1 MADQRLPI
9 VNSDDGTWGDLLRQ
23 YLKKEHYDDGTNNA
37 ANGGHQNVTIRGG
50 TAGAGGAPLKFSS
63 GTLLTTPEVG
73 AVEFAGD
80 NLYVTQTSGTTRK
93 KVALY
98 DDSSGATGDL
108 YYRNSGG
115 YFTRLGIGTS
125 NQILAVSGGLPSW
138 QTPTAQSTT
147 FSDTAFTLQDDGD
160 ATKQAKFELSGIS
173 ASTTRTYTLPNADTT
188 VVGTDATQTLTN
200 KTLTAPVLS
209 GTITGT
215 YTLGGTPTFP
225 STVVTT
231 TGTQT
236 LTNKTLTSPTLT
248 TPRFASGGYIADNN
262 GNEQIVFTATAS
274 AVNEL
279 NVSNAATGGSPQIAA
294 QGGDTNVN
302 LNLVSKGTGR
312 VQANG
317 VNIPTASST
326 DTLTNKTL
334 DGGSNT
340 LSNIPWAAIN
350 KPAFV
355 AAGATAVS
363 ALSAVNMYP
372 LVGASDIGYGQM
384 YGAFAA
390 NALYSHPESPWFVP
404 IPHLYNDIAYNNNR
418 GGSVKILLNG
428 STYSADSPNNA
439 LAAFTPDA
447 TYDTLT
453 AYSSTSDTVS
463 YEITLYR
470 TFYWGTN
477 IGIQQTDWCR
487 GQNVTFEAY
496 NGTSWSTPI
505 QKTNQPTGLTWT
517 AFDASS
523 TGITKLRVSLTN
535 FNVASSTGARVT
547 QIFIIGFDS
556 QLLSGTFLPKGG
568 GQLYGELGTP
578 AVWTD
583 RIKDRTTGTGII
595 DFYSNASA
603 VNYLQIQNRATGAG
617 PSIYAQGS
625 DTNIDINLMPKGTG
639 NVLVNGS
646 GLLTAN
652 STVTLTNKTID
663 ATANTI
669 TNIGTSSLSDGSV
682 TSAKIADNS
691 IVNAD
696 INASAAIALSKLAA
710 GYVQGSVNGT
720 ATTTTVWRGT
730 QAQYDAIGTKDSNT
744 LYFISG

>member
-1 MADQRLPI
+1 MAQQRLPI
-9 VNSDDGTWGDLLRQ
+9 VNSDDGQWGDILRQ
-23 YLKKEHYDDGTNNA
+23 YLAKEHYNDDTDNA
-37 ANGGHQNVTIRGG
+37 ANGGHKNVTIRAGA
-50 TAGAGGAPLKFSS
+50 AGAGGAPLKFTS
-63 GTLLTTPEVG
+63 GTLLTTPETG
-73 AVEFAGD
+73 AVEFVGD

-188 VVGTDATQTLTN
+188 VVGTNA
-200 KTLTAPVLS
+200 
-209 GTITGT
+209 
-215 YTLGGTPTFP
+215 
-225 STVVTT
+225 
-231 TGTQT
+231 TQT

-487 GQNVTFEAY
+487 GQNVTFEVY

-583 RIKDRTTGTGII
+583 RIKDRTTGTGIV

-730 QAQYDAIGTKDSNT
+730 QAQYNAISTPDSNT

>member
-23 YLKKEHYDDGTNNA
+23 YLKKEHFDDGTNNA

-98 DDSSGATGDL
+98 DDSSGVTGDL

-173 ASTTRTYTLPNADTT
+173 ASTTRTYTLPNANTT
-188 VVGTDATQTLTN
+188 VVGTDT
-200 KTLTAPVLS
+200 
-209 GTITGT
+209 
-215 YTLGGTPTFP
+215 
-225 STVVTT
+225 
-231 TGTQT
+231 TQT

-262 GNEQIVFTATAS
+262 GNEQIVFTTTAS

-312 VQANG
+312 IQANG

-326 DTLTNKTL
+326 DTLTNKSI
-334 DGGSNT
+334 DGSTNT
-340 LSNIPWAAIN
+340 LSNISWAAVT
-350 KPAFV
+350 KPTYI
-355 AAGATAVS
+355 AAGTTVKN

-372 LVGASDIGYGQM
+372 LVGSADVGNGQM
-384 YGAFAA
+384 FGAFAA
-390 NALYSHPESPWFVP
+390 NALYSHPESEWFVP
-404 IPHLYNDIAYNNNR
+404 IPHAYNDIAYNNNR
-418 GGSVKILLNG
+418 GGTVKVLLNG
-428 STYSADSPNNA
+428 STYAADGNNA
-439 LAAFTPDA
+439 SPFFTPDA
-447 TYDTLT
+447 TYETVT

-463 YEITLYR
+463 YEISLYR
-470 TFYWGTN
+470 TFYWG
-477 IGIQQTDWCR
+477 IRFGIQQTDWCR
-487 GQNVTFEAY
+487 GQNVMFEAY
-496 NGTSWSTPI
+496 NGTSWSTI
-505 QKTNQPTGLTWT
+505 LNTTNQTTGLTWSSG
-517 AFDASS
+517 DAGS

-535 FNVASSTGARVT
+535 FNVSSSVGARISQV
-547 QIFIIGFDS
+547 FLLGFDS
-556 QLLSGTFLPKGG
+556 QLLSSTFLPRGG
-568 GQLYGELGTP
+568 GQLFGELGTP
-578 AVWTD
+578 AIWTD

-652 STVTLTNKTID
+652 STATLTNKTID

-669 TNIGTSSLSDGSV
+669 TNIGTSSLSDSSV

-720 ATTTTVWRGT
+720 STTTTVWRGT
-730 QAQYDAIGTKDSNT
+730 QAQYDAIGTKDNNT